1 MVESRHDVP
10 NGLPKNLPKTHKKHT
25 PFNPQNYIP
34 IVIKSQQVSDAAL
47 VFLRTIKGQF
57 ASYLISR
64 HKALIARIKKN
75 KEIENENI
83 VYFKEV
89 PSDKLVKEC

>member
-1 MVESRHDVP
+1 MVESSRDVP
-10 NGLPKNLPKTHKKHT
+10 NGLPKNLPKTHKKHP

-57 ASYLISR
+57 
-64 HKALIARIKKN
+64 
-75 KEIENENI
+75 
-83 VYFKEV
+83 
-89 PSDKLVKEC
+89 